1 MEKEDEY
8 KMYILK
14 QLDNVLR
21 GDALRVLEDKK
32 ESPENKNIH
41 MGVIEGIKKY
51 LNDYDGNM
59 KYIQQAKEYNEWMDD
74 DLR

>member
-1 MEKEDEY
+1 MKKEDEY
-8 KMYILK
+8 KMFILM

-21 GDALRVLEDKK
+21 GDALRVVEDKI
-32 ESPENKNIH
+32 ETPENKKIH

-51 LNDYDGNM
+51 LNDYDENK
-59 KYIQQAKEYNEWMDD
+59 KYIHQAKEYNERIDD

>member
-1 MEKEDEY
+1 MKKEDEY
-8 KMYILK
+8 KMYILM

-51 LNDYDGNM
+51 LNNYDKNM
-59 KYIQQAKEYNEWMDD
+59 KYIQHAKEYNERIDD